1 VTCGREEKCIQGF
14 DVIKWRRIKMGR
26 KYGTYVRIREMH
38 DGFLWEKLKE
48 RNSSGGI
55 GTN

>member
-1 VTCGREEKCIQGF
+1 MGRE
-14 DVIKWRRIKMGR
+14 
-26 KYGTYVRIREMH
+26 YGTYVRIREMH
-38 DGFLWEKLKE
+38 GFLWEKLKE